1 MIYVKILGNGKFKV
15 MNDPFRSEPHS
26 ECMMLESESDIK
38 EAKII
43 MQGMSSWA
51 LKNMI
56 RALNIRVPHTPTES
70 MRLKLAKQEL
80 RSRKAGGK

>member
-1 MIYVKILGNGKFKV
+1 MIHVKIFGNGKFKV
-15 MNDPFRSEPHS
+15 VNDPFRSEPHS
-26 ECMMLESESDIK
+26 ESMMLENASDKK

-43 MQGMSSWA
+43 IQGMSSWA

-56 RALNIRVPHTPTES
+56 RALSIMEPLNTPAEC

-80 RSRKAGGK
+80 RSRKAGE